1 MNNDNTNRDE
11 FWRKNIRE
19 LRPMI
24 SKLVNNYNKG
34 NNNCLNED
42 DIDDILQESVIVLYE
57 KTVDPTF
64 NLTVKPSTYIY
75 SVAENKVREK
85 IRKLKKININ
95 SYDDTEEDNLIVS
108 DEYDKEKDKKDDWRL
123 KILKEC
129 INLLNKTQK
138 KIFTE
143 FYYHKKSMEDLAED
157 LNSTIRTMISQKY
170 KATISVKQCVKT
182 KN

>member
-19 LRPMI
+19 IRPMI
-24 SKLVNNYNKG
+24 AKLVNNYNKG

-64 NLTVKPSTYIY
+64 NLTVKHSTYIY

-85 IRKLKKININ
+85 IRKFKKININ
-95 SYDDTEEDNLIVS
+95 GYDDTEQGNLIVN
-108 DEYDKEKDKKDDWRL
+108 DEYNKEKDKKDDWRL
-123 KILKEC
+123 KLLKEC

>member
-24 SKLVNNYNKG
+24 AKLVNDYNKR

-64 NLTVKPSTYIY
+64 NLTVKSSTYIY